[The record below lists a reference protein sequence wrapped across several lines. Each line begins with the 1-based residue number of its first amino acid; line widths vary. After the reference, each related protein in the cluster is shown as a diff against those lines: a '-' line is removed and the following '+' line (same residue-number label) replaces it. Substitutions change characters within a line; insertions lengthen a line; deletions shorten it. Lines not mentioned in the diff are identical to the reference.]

1 MVIFISI
8 YIVKVGTGKLLLL
21 HGDLYLYLHCQSGQV
36 SCYYYMVIFISIYIV
51 KVGTGKLSVLHGDL
65 YFYLHCKSRDR

>member
-21 HGDLYLYLHCQSGQV
+21 L
-36 SCYYYMVIFISIYIV
+36 VIFISIYIV
-51 KVGTGKLSVLHGDL
+51 
-65 YFYLHCKSRDR
+65 SRDR